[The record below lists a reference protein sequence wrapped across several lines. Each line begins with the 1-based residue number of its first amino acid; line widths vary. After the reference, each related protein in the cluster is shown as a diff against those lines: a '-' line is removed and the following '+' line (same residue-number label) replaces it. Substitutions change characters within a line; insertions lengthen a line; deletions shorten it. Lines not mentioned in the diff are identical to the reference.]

1 MIVAERADNRVRS
14 VSRRR
19 EAPGRAL
26 PFAVGVALAALAPLG
41 PVHAQRVTAAPPAPA
56 ARSAE
61 PAARHG
67 ASDTSLAA
75 IVARLSEDAG
85 YFDTDN
91 LISNEASYLH
101 VIPRLRAMG
110 VRGGAYLGVGPDQNY
125 SYIAAI
131 RPRIAYLVDVRR
143 DNLLQHLM
151 FKALFARSANR
162 ARFLCLWLGRS
173 CPRDADTWGDRSIE
187 SIVSALEGAPGNEA
201 ASRQLQAD
209 LVRDAAATGI
219 PLSAA
224 DRATIQRFA
233 ATFQR
238 EGLALRFTSFGRP
251 PRAYYPTLRDLILA
265 RDTEGARTSYLA
277 SEEAWRYVKAMHD
290 SDRIIPV
297 VGNLGG
303 TRALPAIARDVAA
316 RGERVTALYTSNVEF
331 YLWGDATFETFAS
344 HVASLPHEPNAVIIR
359 SYFGRNFGD
368 QHPLAVRGFA
378 SVQLLQPFDDFAQ
391 RHRRGGWPS
400 YRALVTD
407 GAR

>member
-1 MIVAERADNRVRS
+1 MIATGHADNRVRP
-14 VSRRR
+14 
-19 EAPGRAL
+19 APRT
-26 PFAVGVALAALAPLG
+26 PFARSRPLVLAASARRVARAAVAAFALLAG
-41 PVHAQRVTAAPPAPA
+41 GAGGANAQTRGATDTTFAA
-56 ARSAE
+56 
-61 PAARHG
+61 
-67 ASDTSLAA
+67 T
-75 IVARLSEDAG
+75 VARLSEEGG

-101 VIPRLRAMG
+101 VVPRLRALG
-110 VRGGAYLGVGPDQNY
+110 VRGGAYIGVGPDQNY

-131 RPRIAYLVDVRR
+131 RPRVAYLVDVRR

-151 FKALFARSANR
+151 FKALFARSASR
-162 ARFLCLWLGRS
+162 AQFLCLWLGRT
-173 CPRDADTWGDRSIE
+173 CPRDAATWGDRSIE
-187 SIVSALEGAPGNEA
+187 AIVRALDGAPADEA
-201 ASRQLQAD
+201 TSRQLQTQ

-219 PLSAA
+219 PLSPA

-238 EGLALRFTSFGRP
+238 EGFALRFTSFGRP
-251 PRAYYPTLRDLILA
+251 PRAFYPTLRDLILA
-265 RDTEGARTSYLA
+265 RDTEGALASYLA
-277 SEEAWRYVKAMHD
+277 SEDGWRYVKAMHD

-303 TRALPAIARDVAA
+303 TRALAAINRDVAA
-316 RGERVTALYTSNVEF
+316 RGERVSALYTSNVEF
-331 YLWGDATFETFAS
+331 YLWGDASFDRFSS
-344 HVASLPHEPNAVIIR
+344 HVASMPHEANAVIIR

-378 SVQLLQPFDDFAQ
+378 SVQLLQPIDDFVQ
-391 RHRRGGWPS
+391 RYRRGGWPS